1 LDSVRGITALE
12 KLHER
17 VGNAISRSHAL
28 GRFDNDSGLVFEWD
42 VDMWNLAEDGQDARW
57 PDSHDGSATKG
68 EQGGTVI
75 ASTEP

>member
-1 LDSVRGITALE
+1 MG
-12 KLHER
+12 
-17 VGNAISRSHAL
+17 G
-28 GRFDNDSGLVFEWD
+28 FDNDSGLVFEWD

>member
-1 LDSVRGITALE
+1 VRGITALE

-17 VGNAISRSHAL
+17 VGNAISRSHAS

-42 VDMWNLAEDGQDARW
+42 VDIWYLADEGQDARW
-57 PDSHDGSATKG
+57 PDSQESWYEGEKG
-68 EQGGTVI
+68 GGTVI